1 MKPNDAGKLKGIGIS
16 TAITV
21 AAGAL
26 TEYEIFRYVFYS
38 PLGRQNDDYQILA
51 PIQTQEQYDRSSELI
66 DKLRARAYE
75 RVSILSHDGL
85 HLAGRYYHAADGA
98 PLAILCHGYR
108 GTPTRD
114 FCGGAHICF
123 DAGYNVLLIEQ
134 RAHCSSEGHTISYG
148 INERYDVLDWTNYAV
163 KRFGENQRILLA
175 GISMGAATVLMASEL
190 NLPKQVRGIL
200 ADCPYT
206 SPAEIISTVGRAKG
220 IPMKLA
226 LPMAELGARILG
238 RFSLYS
244 ASALNAVRRAK
255 VPILL
260 IHGEA
265 DRFVPCEMSRRITEA
280 NPKLIELYTFPGA
293 GHGLSYLVD
302 TERYVNLVQEFC
314 GRLFS
319 SQIDTV

>member
-1 MKPNDAGKLKGIGIS
+1 MNYINLKRIGIS
-16 TAITV
+16 SAIV
-21 AAGAL
+21 ASTGAL
-26 TEYEIFRYVFYS
+26 TEYGIFRYVFYS

-51 PIQTQEQYDRSSELI
+51 PIQTREQYDRSIELI
-66 DKLRARAYE
+66 DKLCARAYE

-85 HLAGRYYHAADGA
+85 RLAGRYYHTADGA

-114 FCGGAHICF
+114 FCGGANICF
-123 DAGYNVLLIEQ
+123 NAGYNVLLIEQ

-148 INERYDVLDWTNYAV
+148 INERYDVLAWTNYVV
-163 KRFGENQRILLA
+163 KRFGEKQRILLA

-206 SPAEIISTVGRAKG
+206 SPAEIISTVGKSKG

-226 LPMAELGARILG
+226 LPMAELGARIWG
-238 RFSLYS
+238 GFSLS
-244 ASALNAVRRAK
+244 SVSALSTVRLAR

-265 DRFVPCEMSRRITEA
+265 DKFVPCEMSRRIAGA
-280 NPKLIELYTFPGA
+280 NPKLIELHTFPGA

-314 GRLFS
+314 GRIFS
-319 SQIDTV
+319 SPLETV